1 MKNIIVLE
9 DNKKINNILST
20 ILVNEGYKVYSSFNA
35 FDAMKDFQNNH
46 IDCIITDLMLP
57 IMTGEQ
63 FIQEIRKKSN
73 VHIIII
79 SAKTSIDDK
88 LTGLK
93 YGGDDYLFKPFLEQ
107 EVIIKLK
114 NLFMKK
120 DKQEHIKSFNNNS
133 IIFEEGK
140 TQLLINENIVNLTGV
155 EYNMLRLLIEENN
168 KVISREQ
175 FLNVINSTGD
185 EVFDRVIDVHIR
197 NIRKKINKVYDLEL
211 IKTIYGLGYSFI
223 GDLDE

>member
-1 MKNIIVLE
+1 
-9 DNKKINNILST
+9 
-20 ILVNEGYKVYSSFNA
+20 
-35 FDAMKDFQNNH
+35 MKDFQNNH

-120 DKQEHIKSFNNNS
+120 DKQENIKSFNNN
-133 IIFEEGK
+133 
-140 TQLLINENIVNLTGV
+140 
-155 EYNMLRLLIEENN
+155 
-168 KVISREQ
+168 
-175 FLNVINSTGD
+175 FL
-185 EVFDRVIDVHIR
+185 
-197 NIRKKINKVYDLEL
+197 
-211 IKTIYGLGYSFI
+211 
-223 GDLDE
+223 